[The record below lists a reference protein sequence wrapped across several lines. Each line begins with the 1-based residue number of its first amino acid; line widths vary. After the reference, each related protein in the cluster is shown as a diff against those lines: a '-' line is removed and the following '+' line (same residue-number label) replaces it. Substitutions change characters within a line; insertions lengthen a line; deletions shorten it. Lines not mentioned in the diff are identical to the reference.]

1 MAKALEDRGHSL
13 AVTRPFQLRRYDA
26 GSLPDPGQCTDA
38 IIVLNDRSDGMP
50 RARLALSNGA
60 SWDLFAYVN
69 ELAQP
74 LQGLAVAEQF
84 DLVPLVRA
92 AVAEM
97 LPSIQAPLRVVQP
110 PAIAHMTADSATGIK
125 DAQKHIAIAVLEV
138 SEHVNRLLLENA
150 DLRARIE
157 YIERVALAKVEAA

>member
-1 MAKALEDRGHSL
+1 MAKWFDDRGHSVAITKPL
-13 AVTRPFQLRRYDA
+13 QVRRYDA

-38 IIVLNDRSDGMP
+38 IIVVNDRSDGMP

-60 SWDLFAYVN
+60 SWDLFACVN
-69 ELAQP
+69 EPAQP
-74 LQGLAVAEQF
+74 SHAVAVAQQF

-110 PAIAHMTADSATGIK
+110 SAIAHVPADGVSDIHQ
-125 DAQKHIAIAVLEV
+125 AQKHIAIAILEV

-157 YIERVALAKVEAA
+157 YIERVALARVEAA

>member
-13 AVTRPFQLRRYDA
+13 AVTRPLQLRRYEL
-26 GSLPDPGQCTDA
+26 GSLPDPGQCPDA
-38 IIVLNDRSDGMP
+38 IIVVNDRSDSVP

-60 SWDLFAYVN
+60 SWDLFACVN
-69 ELAQP
+69 EPAQP
-74 LQGLAVAEQF
+74 SHAVAVAQQF

-110 PAIAHMTADSATGIK
+110 PTIAHMPADSATEIK
-125 DAQKHIAIAVLEV
+125 LAQKHIATAVLEV
-138 SEHVNRLLLENA
+138 SEHVNRLMLENA

-157 YIERVALAKVEAA
+157 YIERVALARVEAA